1 MDRLEPILIR
11 ILNLLESFT
20 QQGMPLAAQTMTK
33 REHQVAVVLAG
44 FMANPQLASTMM
56 PEEMVEAAIHYAS
69 LIDEKLSMAMTPESR
84 IHALERLMHQGD

>member
-1 MDRLEPILIR
+1 MDRLEPILHR

-33 REHQVAVVLAG
+33 REHQVSVVLAG
-44 FMANPQLASTMM
+44 FLANPQLAATMM